1 MVFVISFAF
10 FWSFSVS
17 PKNARHRFADLDNA
31 GPETEIA
38 FRYRTV
44 SSAKALVPLRNFAH
58 FVATFVEGHCRL
70 HFSKGLVV
78 SRKIRAL
85 QFSTRTRTINAT
97 NLGQLTPRI

>member
-38 FRYRTV
+38 FRYRIFRESTGPF
-44 SSAKALVPLRNFAH
+44 AKL
-58 FVATFVEGHCRL
+58 
-70 HFSKGLVV
+70 
-78 SRKIRAL
+78 
-85 QFSTRTRTINAT
+85 RTRRRDFRGRTLPFTFLKGTRGFAEDTRAEVFDEDEDN
-97 NLGQLTPRI
+97 